1 MLDTRFDPAAMKLY
15 NTINDLEKLEKQF
28 ARDGSGAT
36 NCLSTYVRDTLE
48 HQINILGGVADT
60 INSLS
65 NMMHEAEKGHLWI
78 MDGGDENSGGLRQV
92 KVELTS
98 EEFRKNLKEP

>member
-1 MLDTRFDPAAMKLY
+1 MLDMRFDSALKLFH
-15 NTINDLEKLEKQF
+15 TINDLRELKKQF

-36 NCLSTYVRDTLE
+36 NCLSTYVRDTLD
-48 HQINILGGVADT
+48 HQIDILNGVADT

-65 NMMHEAEKGHLWI
+65 NMMYEAEKGHLWI
-78 MDGGDENSGGLRQV
+78 MDGGDEDSRGLRQV

-98 EEFRKNLKEP
+98 EEYRNKPKEY